1 MHFKSENVMPTKQI
15 VFSVAILFALGCQ
28 VANAGA
34 PLKGIDC
41 KLGKNK
47 GGGCVARMHAGT
59 HLIGAARVK
68 SHSNTNNN

>member
-1 MHFKSENVMPTKQI
+1 MSWSKLLI
-15 VFSVAILFALGCQ
+15 LVAFAYGLQPHG
-28 VANAGA
+28 AIAGA

-47 GGGCVARMHAGT
+47 PGGCVARTG
-59 HLIGAARVK
+59 GAQPEPHTVGGAKVK

>member
-1 MHFKSENVMPTKQI
+1 MSSSRFL
-15 VFSVAILFALGCQ
+15 ILAAFVYALNPQG
-28 VANAGA
+28 AFAGA

-47 GGGCVARMHAGT
+47 GGGCVARTTGGKGGSNEV
-59 HLIGAARVK
+59 GAAKVK